1 MDIRKN
7 VNEFQARPFGRGQA
21 FKCRNKDGRVY
32 TYLISYGK
40 QGHVFLANLETGK
53 SWNKDVVA
61 AHPTSLSPA
70 EAATLFEG
78 LEIVAAL
85 EVSTKEIVTTKPG
98 RPFRVGQLLRCQH
111 PGRESETV
119 VQIAY
124 SDVPGS
130 TVRLVTMTGQY
141 PGRLCGDPVTVQD
154 VMEITQAEFNQM
166 NRNLEIIEE
175 VKPTFEAA

>member
-7 VNEFQARPFGRGQA
+7 VNEFQAKPFGRGQA

-61 AHPTSLSPA
+61 ANPASLSPA

-85 EVSTKEIVTTKPG
+85 EVSTKEIEVVNPG
-98 RPFRVGQLLRCQH
+98 RTFKVGQLLRCRYL
-111 PGRESETV
+111 GRGSESI
-119 VQIAY
+119 VQIA
-124 SDVPGS
+124 
-130 TVRLVTMTGQY
+130 
-141 PGRLCGDPVTVQD
+141 
-154 VMEITQAEFNQM
+154 
-166 NRNLEIIEE
+166 
-175 VKPTFEAA
+175 